1 MTKKFR
7 LKRSDELTIILI
19 NLEQIEWAINRAR
32 GDLEHAQKGLNYIMQ
47 KLQKL
52 KNRYDKPK
60 RVTPVTK
67 EAEEK

>member
-1 MTKKFR
+1 MTK
-7 LKRSDELTIILI
+7 RSTKLRDELTVILI

-52 KNRYDKPK
+52 INRYDKPK

-67 EAEEK
+67 EAEKK

>member
-52 KNRYDKPK
+52 KNRYNKTK
-60 RVTPVTK
+60 HVTK
-67 EAEEK
+67 ETEKK

>member
-1 MTKKFR
+1 MTK
-7 LKRSDELTIILI
+7 RSTKLRDELTIILI

-52 KNRYDKPK
+52 KNRYNKTK
-60 RVTPVTK
+60 HVTPVTK